1 MRRSALLWNRT
12 IELPYLVLPGGFE
25 RLRQDARRTAAG
37 GTAALFT
44 PDAEYKQ
51 VAARMKISESAVKN
65 TVRQLFGK
73 TELEPGA
80 SWCGLRWNGSGIC
93 YNDEWF
99 EGEW

>member
-51 VAARMKISESAVKN
+51 VAARMEISESAVKN
-65 TVRQLFGK
+65 TLQQLFGK
-73 TELEPGA
+73 DRGWARRQLVRVALE
-80 SWCGLRWNGSGIC
+80 R
-93 YNDEWF
+93 
-99 EGEW
+99 